1 MLIVCKVLYK
11 VKKVKKNKTKIMP
24 VCLNQKRNDPLTPR
38 VHKLVRTKYLN
49 ADTK

>member
-1 MLIVCKVLYK
+1 MLIVCKVVYK
-11 VKKVKKNKTKIMP
+11 VKKVKKKIKIMP
-24 VCLNQKRNDPLTPR
+24 VLLNQRRNDSLTPR